1 MFDLNVFFSY
11 VPDPM
16 IKVTELAEG
25 IKVTCPAEHKFA
37 HNNTATEITLK
48 TKDESTGEYICT
60 KKNNDN
66 SEESIK
72 IFVMFR
78 SKFCINNCVVKCDEK
93 TSVFKFYVV

>member
-1 MFDLNVFFSY
+1 
-11 VPDPM
+11 M
-16 IKVTELAEG
+16 IQVTELADG
-25 IKVTCPAEHKFA
+25 IKVTCPAEYKFA
-37 HNNTATEITLK
+37 HNNTATEVTLK
-48 TKDESTGEYICT
+48 TKDESTGEYSCT

>member
-1 MFDLNVFFSY
+1 MFDLNVFFFSY
-11 VPDPM
+11 VPEPM

-25 IKVTCPAEHKFA
+25 IKVTCPAEYKFA
-37 HNNTATEITLK
+37 HNNTATEEKLK

-60 KKNNDN
+60 KNTG
-66 SEESIK
+66 ESIK

>member
-11 VPDPM
+11 VPEPM

-25 IKVTCPAEHKFA
+25 IKVTCPAEYKFA
-37 HNNTATEITLK
+37 DNNTATEVTLK

-60 KKNNDN
+60 KNT
-66 SEESIK
+66 EESIK

-78 SKFCINNCVVKCDEK
+78 SKFCINTCVVKCDEK